1 MEKKQQRISMTG
13 TRYTVPPDRRPQNR
27 FFQIHPCQSAGK
39 ALPADYGYII
49 EELITEKPEVLDKEA
64 YYEAIIQ
71 TILEIGSAENFI
83 IAVAELI
90 QRLVVDHLHIIGDIF
105 DRGRSRIKSWTA

>member
-1 MEKKQQRISMTG
+1 MR
-13 TRYTVPPDRRPQNR
+13 
-27 FFQIHPCQSAGK
+27 K

-105 DRGRSRIKSWTA
+105 DRGPEPYKIMDCLICLLYTSPEPTRPY